1 MSKEDFVFEW
11 CFFLLAKVSRDTREA
26 SFLPSLHHAGPRDSQ
41 ALGSRTGLARGVSL
55 DLCSGGLEAFGRV

>member
-41 ALGSRTGLARGVSL
+41 ALGSRTGLARGVS
-55 DLCSGGLEAFGRV
+55 AV